1 MSRRSSTL
9 LKATLSALHFSG
21 ADSLLAPVTRG
32 IGAILMLN
40 HVSPE
45 DPGIFEPHR
54 FQKVSPDFLEAA
66 IGQVR
71 ASGFDIVSLD
81 EAHFRLI
88 EGDRKPFVCFT
99 FDDGY
104 RDNLEYAYPV
114 FKRHELPFAVYVPT
128 TYADGH
134 GEVWW
139 LALAR
144 VVVKLDALDVKIDGS
159 ARRLRASTPDEKDA
173 AFHTI
178 YWWLR
183 SIDEADARAYVREL
197 CYGIDFDPRGLCH
210 ELMMTWDEV
219 RQLAAD
225 PLVTI
230 GAHTRDHFALAKL
243 TLAEARAE
251 ITESVRRIERE
262 TGRSCQHFSYPYG
275 DEPSAGPREF
285 QLVKE
290 MGLRTGVTTRPGLVH
305 LRHASELTAL
315 PRVALGG
322 DYQKPRYVKVLL
334 NGAPFA
340 PFNLVE
346 AASRASPVT

>member
-1 MSRRSSTL
+1 MSRRSTKL
-9 LKATLSALHFSG
+9 LKGLLSALHFTG
-21 ADSLLAPVTRG
+21 ADSLLVPFARG
-32 IGAILMLN
+32 VGAILALH

-45 DPGIFEPHR
+45 DPGNFEPHR

-128 TYADGH
+128 SYADGH

-144 VVVKLDALDVKIDGS
+144 VVVRLDALDVKIDGS

-173 AFHTI
+173 AFHAI

-183 SIDEADARAYVREL
+183 SINEADARAYVREL
-197 CYGIDFDPRGLCH
+197 CYGIDFDPRGLYH

-219 RQLAAD
+219 RRLAAD
-225 PLVTI
+225 PRVTI

-251 ITESVRRIERE
+251 IAESVRRIERE
-262 TGRSCQHFSYPYG
+262 TGRPCQHFSYPYG
-275 DEPSAGPREF
+275 DEPSAGAREF

-290 MGLRTGVTTRPGLVH
+290 MGLKTGVTTRPGLVQ
-305 LRHASELTAL
+305 LKHAAELTAL

-322 DYQKPRYVKVLL
+322 DYQRPRYVKVLL
-334 NGAPFA
+334 SGAPFA

-346 AASRASPVT
+346 AASRGSPVT

>member
-1 MSRRSSTL
+1 
-9 LKATLSALHFSG
+9 
-21 ADSLLAPVTRG
+21 
-32 IGAILMLN
+32 
-40 HVSPE
+40 VSPE

-128 TYADGH
+128 NYADGH

-159 ARRLRASTPDEKDA
+159 TRRLRASTPDEKDA
-173 AFHTI
+173 AFQTI

-183 SIDEADARAYVREL
+183 SIDEADARAYVRDL

-251 ITESVRRIERE
+251 IAESVRRIERE
-262 TGRSCQHFSYPYG
+262 TGRPCQHFSYPYG
-275 DEPSAGPREF
+275 DAASAGPREF
-285 QLVKE
+285 QLVRE
-290 MGLRTGVTTRPGLVH
+290 MGLKTGVTSRQGLIH
-305 LRHASELTAL
+305 LRHAGELTAL

-322 DYQKPRYVKVLL
+322 DYQKPRYAKVLL
-334 NGAPFA
+334 SGAPFA
-340 PFNLVE
+340 PFNVVE
-346 AASRASPVT
+346 ATSRGSPVT